1 MNFTVIGVSPIHGSF
16 CIARRSPQSKA
27 NIKNGRY
34 WTMDN
39 WKGHRRFPGAGDPSS
54 PSFGILK
61 ELRSTQAD
69 GKTTGERG
77 PSSQMVTVRAE
88 PLFIQATP
96 VRIGPFK
103 ETPNLENN
111 TGQWQT
117 CSQKAKRKK
126 RQADAVLTKS
136 KETRNPNSPRGQ
148 KLTAEFYRRRS
159 KQSRLALLSSVF
171 CTRRKRIYSALEP
184 KTMVEIPIRRLSTEF
199 WVLQA
204 IRKAVPA
211 MARDVNSQTNLQH
224 STMGRAAEWSDG
236 LLSHPIYRV
245 PNCRLADVHFPPF
258 PSKINDLVFYHS

>member
-1 MNFTVIGVSPIHGSF
+1 MDVQVSGSELLASFSASENFFAKEAFFSETVCF
-16 CIARRSPQSKA
+16 
-27 NIKNGRY
+27 NGLRKTY
-34 WTMDN
+34 ITMDN

-117 CSQKAKRKK
+117 CSQKAKQKK

-148 KLTAEFYRRRS
+148 KLSPPRG
-159 KQSRLALLSSVF
+159 KL
-171 CTRRKRIYSALEP
+171 
-184 KTMVEIPIRRLSTEF
+184 KT
-199 WVLQA
+199 
-204 IRKAVPA
+204 
-211 MARDVNSQTNLQH
+211 
-224 STMGRAAEWSDG
+224 
-236 LLSHPIYRV
+236 
-245 PNCRLADVHFPPF
+245 
-258 PSKINDLVFYHS
+258 SKILIKRSQALILD